1 MRLNEQIVKEIV
13 DAIQDKKGKK
23 IVVINLT
30 RLKDAPCSYFVICEG
45 TSSIHVNSIQ
55 LSIKDEVKGR
65 AGVKPYA
72 VDGIKNSEW
81 IAMDYGHVI
90 VHVFQP
96 QVRSFYKI
104 EQLWE
109 DADITEVPDID

>member
-13 DAIQDKKGKK
+13 DAIQDKKGKN
-23 IVVINLT
+23 IVVINLSS
-30 RLKDAPCSYFVICEG
+30 LKDAPCSYFVICEG
-45 TSSIHVNSIQ
+45 TSSIHVNSIEY
-55 LSIKDEVKGR
+55 SIKDDVNKR
-65 AGVKPYA
+65 TGVKPYA
-72 VDGIKNSEW
+72 VDGLKNSEW
-81 IAMDYGHVI
+81 VAMDYGHVI

-109 DADITEVPDID
+109 DAEIIEVPDID